1 MGTLIDCLFHLTL
14 ASSIS
19 AEDSSSREERIAA
32 VKALI
37 AEIAEPASADERQ
50 TAECSELELSCA

>member
-1 MGTLIDCLFHLTL
+1 MAALINCLFHLTL

-19 AEDSSSREERIAA
+19 VEDSPSREERIAA

-37 AEIAEPASADERQ
+37 AEIAEPAWADERD
-50 TAECSELELSCA
+50 APECSEFELSCA